1 LCYAERISQA
11 AEAMAKSNASAS
23 AQILLFPYGDVVEET
38 PGKESKSK
46 AAAPPRGTS
55 VVLCGTYRKDP
66 EGLRRTFER
75 LKDTGFSVLSPSNPF
90 IEMENQGFVY
100 MRHESMQTPHKIED
114 KHLDAIQ
121 HADFVWFFAPEG
133 YVGPTGALEVG
144 FARASGI
151 PVYTDTALKDTT
163 IKNFVEV
170 VESPSSVY
178 EAFKNHR
185 VLPPSPAIKSFQ
197 HYYRRAALQRGFSH
211 ENAKDCLLLMV
222 EEVGEL
228 ARALRKR
235 IKLTRHGKPIANQEE
250 LELADVFL
258 YVVHMANILKIDLA
272 SVVQRKEL
280 LNIQKLI
287 HGG

>member
-1 LCYAERISQA
+1 
-11 AEAMAKSNASAS
+11 
-23 AQILLFPYGDVVEET
+23 
-38 PGKESKSK
+38 
-46 AAAPPRGTS
+46 
-55 VVLCGTYRKDP
+55 
-66 EGLRRTFER
+66 
-75 LKDTGFSVLSPSNPF
+75 VLSPSNPF
-90 IEMENQGFVY
+90 IETEEKGFVY
-100 MRHESMQTPHKIED
+100 MRRESMQTPDKIED

-121 HADFVWFFAPEG
+121 HADFVWFFAPDG

-144 FARASGI
+144 FARASGV
-151 PVYTDTALKDTT
+151 PVYTDTVLKDLT

-170 VESPSSVY
+170 VESPSTVY
-178 EAFKNHR
+178 EAFKQHR

-197 HYYRRAALQRGFSH
+197 HYYRRAALQRGFSR

-235 IKLTRHGKPIANQEE
+235 VRLARHGKPIPNQEE

>member
-1 LCYAERISQA
+1 MPES
-11 AEAMAKSNASAS
+11 SASAA

-38 PGKESKSK
+38 FGKETRSKRT
-46 AAAPPRGTS
+46 APPRGTS

-66 EGLRRTFER
+66 EGLRRTFEH
-75 LKDTGFSVLSPSNPF
+75 LQDSGFSILSPTNPF
-90 IEMENQGFVY
+90 IETEEKGFVY

-114 KHLDAIQ
+114 RHLDAIQ
-121 HADFVWFFAPEG
+121 QADFVWFFAPNG

-151 PVYTDTALKDTT
+151 PVYTDTVLNDLT

-170 VESPSSVY
+170 VESPATVY
-178 EAFKNHR
+178 EAFKHHR

-197 HYYRRAALQRGFSH
+197 HYYRRAAVQRGFGK

-222 EEVGEL
+222 EEIGEL

-235 IKLTRHGKPIANQEE
+235 VKLARHGKAIANQEE
-250 LELADVFL
+250 LELADVFI

-272 SVVQRKEL
+272 SVVQRKEW

-287 HGG
+287 HGE

>member
-1 LCYAERISQA
+1 
-11 AEAMAKSNASAS
+11 
-23 AQILLFPYGDVVEET
+23 
-38 PGKESKSK
+38 
-46 AAAPPRGTS
+46 
-55 VVLCGTYRKDP
+55 
-66 EGLRRTFER
+66 TFEN
-75 LKDTGFSVLSPSNPF
+75 LKEAGFSVLSPSNAF
-90 IEMENQGFVY
+90 IESEDQGFVY
-100 MRHESMQTPHKIED
+100 MRRESMQTPDQIGNR
-114 KHLDAIQ
+114 HLDAIQ
-121 HADFVWFFAPEG
+121 QADFVWFFAPEG

-151 PVYTDTALKDTT
+151 PVYTDTVLKDTT
-163 IKNFVEV
+163 IKNFVAV
-170 VESPSSVY
+170 VESTSSVY
-178 EAFKNHR
+178 EAFKNPR
-185 VLPPSPAIKSFQ
+185 GLPPSPAIKSFQ

-211 ENAKDCLLLMV
+211 ENAKDCLLLMG

-228 ARALRKR
+228 ARAVPKR
-235 IKLTRHGKPIANQEE
+235 VHRARHGKPIPNQEE

>member
-1 LCYAERISQA
+1 
-11 AEAMAKSNASAS
+11 
-23 AQILLFPYGDVVEET
+23 
-38 PGKESKSK
+38 
-46 AAAPPRGTS
+46 
-55 VVLCGTYRKDP
+55 
-66 EGLRRTFER
+66 
-75 LKDTGFSVLSPSNPF
+75 
-90 IEMENQGFVY
+90 
-100 MRHESMQTPHKIED
+100 MRHESTRTPNQIENN
-114 KHLDAIQ
+114 HLDAIQ
-121 HADFVWFFAPEG
+121 HADFVWFFAPDG

-151 PVYTDTALKDTT
+151 PVYTDTVLKDIT

-170 VESPSSVY
+170 VESPATVY
-178 EAFKNHR
+178 EAFKHHR
-185 VLPPSPAIKSFQ
+185 VLPPSPGIKSFQ

-235 IKLTRHGKPIANQEE
+235 IKLTRHGKPIANQED

-272 SVVQRKEL
+272 AVVQRKEL

>member
-1 LCYAERISQA
+1 
-11 AEAMAKSNASAS
+11 MPGSNTSPS
-23 AQILLFPYGDVVEET
+23 GQTFLFPYGDIANDE
-38 PGKESKSK
+38 PGKKVPSP
-46 AAAPPRGTS
+46 AAVSARGTS

-75 LKDTGFSVLSPSNPF
+75 LQDTGFSVLSPSNPF
-90 IEMENQGFVY
+90 IETEEHGFVY
-100 MRHESMQTPHKIED
+100 MRQESMQTPHNIEN

-121 HADFVWFFAPEG
+121 QADFVWFFAPDG

-144 FARASGI
+144 FARAAGV
-151 PVYTDTALKDTT
+151 PVYTDTNLTDLT

-170 VESPSSVY
+170 VDSPSAVY
-178 EAFKNHR
+178 EAFKHHR

-197 HYYRRAALQRGFSH
+197 HYYRRAALQRGFAR

-235 IKLTRHGKPIANQEE
+235 VKLTRHGTAIHNQEE